1 VTTPTGADARP
12 NRLRLSDVSVVD
24 ADVHAH
30 ETPGDLVPYCDMPW
44 RRALEHLVDVPAR
57 YLDIPGFAPALK
69 LDPPFPGGFTLRT
82 VTSAAQMRDEL
93 AAISV
98 DIGILFPDNLLLMAQ
113 LPNAAYA
120 AALARAYNRWLAEEW
135 LHEPSLYG
143 ALIAA
148 PQDPADAAREIKR
161 HAGNPKV
168 VAVYLPTSGVYPL
181 WGHRTYDPIFAA
193 AQEAGLPVMLHSVT
207 AVSPVFPFNIEQFDT
222 ALARHTVSHCFAMM
236 ANMVDMVTTGVPARF
251 PDLKI
256 VFTEA
261 GVSWVPFMMW
271 RLDKE
276 YNESRREVPFLED
289 KPSAYIK
296 KMYFAT
302 QPIEEPK
309 NGKELVAMMQLFNGE
324 DQVLFASDWP
334 HHDFDHPR
342 QVFDLPFSSEAK
354 RKIMGEN
361 ARRLFGITAPRT
373 ASVDSRS
380 AIVERE

>member
-1 VTTPTGADARP
+1 MKERKHMTTDTEARP
-12 NRLRLSDVSVVD
+12 ERLRLGDVVVVD
-24 ADVHAH
+24 ADVHAN
-30 ETPGDLVPYCDMPW
+30 ESPAALAPYCDMPW
-44 RRALEHLVDVPAR
+44 RRSLELLAETPAR

-69 LDPPFPGGFTLRT
+69 LDPPFPGGFNTRT
-82 VTSAAQMRDEL
+82 VTSATQMRDEL
-93 AAISV
+93 AAIQV
-98 DIGILFPDNLLLMAQ
+98 DIGILFPDNLLSMAQ
-113 LPNAAYA
+113 LPNAEYA

-148 PQDPADAAREIKR
+148 PQDPANAAREIAR

-168 VAVYLPTSGVYPL
+168 VAVYLPTSAVYPL

-193 AQEAGLPVMLHSVT
+193 AEEAGLPVMLHSVS

-236 ANMVDMVTTGVPARF
+236 ANMIDMVTTGVPVRF
-251 PDLKI
+251 PTLKI
-256 VFTEA
+256 CFTEA

-289 KPSAYIK
+289 RPSAYIK

-302 QPIEEPK
+302 QPIEEPE
-309 NGKELVAMMQLFNGE
+309 NGKELVAMMRLFDGE

-342 QVFDLPFSSEAK
+342 QVFDLPLPPEAK

-361 ARRLFGITAPRT
+361 ALRLFGIPAPHK
-373 ASVDSRS
+373 A
-380 AIVERE
+380 AKG